1 MKTLKYLNNILSQ
14 VNNSP
19 VIAAFAMLFLNISS
33 RYIDIGLS
41 KTQENAIK
49 KIIAR
54 ELLVFTILFVA
65 TKNILLSTTL
75 TLIFFIFT
83 QYIFNENSK
92 FCVAP
97 KFFKKITEE
106 ADFDNDG
113 VVSDYEIEKA
123 IEIIKR
129 VRKQNKK
136 NPQMFNNDE
145 YFDD

>member
-19 VIAAFAMLFLNISS
+19 IIAAFAMLFLNISS

-54 ELLVFTILFVA
+54 ELLIFTILFVA

-83 QYIFNENSK
+83 QYIFNEKSK

-97 KFFKKITEE
+97 NFFKKITEE

-113 VVSDYEIEKA
+113 VISDYEIEKA
-123 IEIIKR
+123 IEIIQR

-145 YFDD
+145 YLDD